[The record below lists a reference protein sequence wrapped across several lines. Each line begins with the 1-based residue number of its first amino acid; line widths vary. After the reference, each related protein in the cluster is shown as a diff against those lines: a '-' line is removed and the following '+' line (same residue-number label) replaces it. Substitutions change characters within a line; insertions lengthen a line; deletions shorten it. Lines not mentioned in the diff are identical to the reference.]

1 MVGRRPTFL
10 LSARGFRFP
19 KMNIVLSEQVAE
31 VLEPILDA
39 EGYEL
44 VEINLSQMGNGIL
57 QLVVERSDMQNVTID
72 DCVAITKLAA
82 VTLDV
87 EDFIKHAYNLE
98 VTSPGIDRK
107 LSKLKHFVQ
116 YEGFDA
122 NIELKNPVN
131 ERTKLKCQLGGVT
144 DNEAIKF
151 IITENRE
158 STKEELIVA
167 FSNIRRAKL
176 ILTEKLINATKN
188 NQI

>member
-1 MVGRRPTFL
+1 
-10 LSARGFRFP
+10 
-19 KMNIVLSEQVAE
+19 MNSVLSEQIAKI
-31 VLEPILDA
+31 LNPILDA

-107 LSKLKHFVQ
+107 LSKLKHYMQ

-131 ERTKLKCQLGGVT
+131 ERTPEAHSTGGADLFWGLLGWCT
-144 DNEAIKF
+144 PMRCILF
-151 IITENRE
+151 P
-158 STKEELIVA
+158 ELPH
-167 FSNIRRAKL
+167 
-176 ILTEKLINATKN
+176 
-188 NQI
+188 

>member
-1 MVGRRPTFL
+1 M
-10 LSARGFRFP
+10 
-19 KMNIVLSEQVAE
+19 
-31 VLEPILDA
+31 
-39 EGYEL
+39 
-44 VEINLSQMGNGIL
+44 
-57 QLVVERSDMQNVTID
+57 
-72 DCVAITKLAA
+72 
-82 VTLDV
+82 
-87 EDFIKHAYNLE
+87 
-98 VTSPGIDRK
+98 TSPGIDRK
-107 LSKLKHFVQ
+107 LSKLKHYVQ

-122 NIELKNPVN
+122 NIEIKNPVN

>member
-10 LSARGFRFP
+10 LSARVFRFP

-107 LSKLKHFVQ
+107 LSKLKHYVQ

-122 NIELKNPVN
+122 NIELRSPVDG
-131 ERTKLKCQLGGVT
+131 RTKIKCQLGGVSGDET
-144 DNEAIKF
+144 IKF
-151 IITENRE
+151 RMIENGE
-158 STKEELIVA
+158 PKKEEVIVD

-176 ILTEKLINATKN
+176 ILTDKLINASQN

>member
-1 MVGRRPTFL
+1 
-10 LSARGFRFP
+10 
-19 KMNIVLSEQVAE
+19 MNSVLSEQIAE
-31 VLEPILDA
+31 VLDPILDV

-72 DCVAITKLAA
+72 DCVAITKLAG

-87 EDFIKHAYNLE
+87 EDFIKHAYSLE

-107 LSKLKHFVQ
+107 LSKLKHFMQ

-131 ERTKLKCQLGGVT
+131 ERTKIKCQLGGVT
-144 DNEAIKF
+144 ENQAVKF
-151 IITENRE
+151 IITENKE
-158 STKEELIVA
+158 STKEEVTVA

-176 ILTEKLINATKN
+176 ILTEKLILSL
-188 NQI
+188 IHI

>member
-1 MVGRRPTFL
+1 
-10 LSARGFRFP
+10 
-19 KMNIVLSEQVAE
+19 MNSVLSEQIAE
-31 VLEPILDA
+31 VLDPILDV

-57 QLVVERSDMQNVTID
+57 QLVVERADMQNVTID
-72 DCVAITKLAA
+72 DCVTITKLAA

-98 VTSPGIDRK
+98 VSSPGIDRK
-107 LSKLKHFVQ
+107 LSKLKHFMQ
-116 YEGFDA
+116 YKGFDA

-131 ERTKLKCQLGGVT
+131 ERTKIKCQLGGVT
-144 DNEAIKF
+144 ENETIRF
-151 IITENRE
+151 IVTGNRE
-158 STKEELIVA
+158 PRKEEVIVA
-167 FSNIRRAKL
+167 FSNIKRAKL

>member
-1 MVGRRPTFL
+1 
-10 LSARGFRFP
+10 
-19 KMNIVLSEQVAE
+19 MNSVLSEQIAE
-31 VLEPILDA
+31 VLDPILDA

-87 EDFIKHAYNLE
+87 EDFIKHAYSLE

-107 LSKLKHFVQ
+107 LSKLKHFMQ

-131 ERTKLKCQLGGVT
+131 ERTKIKCQLGGVT
-144 DNEAIKF
+144 DNETIRF

-158 STKEELIVA
+158 PTKEEIIVA
-167 FSNIRRAKL
+167 FSDIRRAKL

-188 NQI
+188 KQI

>member
-1 MVGRRPTFL
+1 
-10 LSARGFRFP
+10 
-19 KMNIVLSEQVAE
+19 MNSVLSEQIAE
-31 VLEPILDA
+31 VLDPILDA

-44 VEINLSQMGNGIL
+44 VEINVSQMGNGIL

-72 DCVAITKLAA
+72 DCVTITKLAA

-107 LSKLKHFVQ
+107 LSKLKHFMQ

-144 DNEAIKF
+144 ENEAIKF

-158 STKEELIVA
+158 STKKYLWVGFGI
-167 FSNIRRAKL
+167 FSRR
-176 ILTEKLINATKN
+176 NVFDN
-188 NQI
+188 GN